1 MKKYTNREGTREIFE
16 NVRIINAE
24 NKGTKYDWPLKFGMQ
39 LIIGYLNEGEE
50 DFQQTMDFIAEYHDV
65 MDEIVTCSAFL
76 IHEPLR
82 IKWLEE
88 GQYLEYINGVNF
100 TTKWNT
106 PMDRLGRMDRAEKL
120 FKEIGIPYSIYNRG
134 LYQELKEEQIKKEE
148 EQKAEERRKED
159 EEFFKLYPDL
169 KVL

>member
-1 MKKYTNREGTREIFE
+1 
-16 NVRIINAE
+16 
-24 NKGTKYDWPLKFGMQ
+24 
-39 LIIGYLNEGEE
+39 
-50 DFQQTMDFIAEYHDV
+50 
-65 MDEIVTCSAFL
+65 
-76 IHEPLR
+76 
-82 IKWLEE
+82 
-88 GQYLEYINGVNF
+88 
-100 TTKWNT
+100 
-106 PMDRLGRMDRAEKL
+106 MDRAEKL